1 MKVAQRFSAGTKTER
16 EIEPAKRA
24 TEITDRTASGSE
36 RDKDSILG
44 NVESLS
50 RSLQLAVLYR
60 LASLTA
66 NCYYVRLFAHIIK

>member
-1 MKVAQRFSAGTKTER
+1 MRIAQRFSAGTE
-16 EIEPAKRA
+16 
-24 TEITDRTASGSE
+24 DYRTASGSE

-50 RSLQLAVLYR
+50 RSLPLAVLYR